1 MRELVSTPAES
12 MKTAQPEFIKNK
24 EGNHMWMLLGSTVAT
39 SFLDSLNPSAS
50 FFDSL
55 NPSAIA
61 QQMLLQA
68 MVKNKRHIWFFIG
81 GIGSANLIL
90 GLAVYYGIAAWV
102 SALFS
107 QAVERYP
114 QHIYGAALGAGMIC
128 LLAGFRLIARKKRQ
142 ANNAQAASE
151 VKAPAQLTPLSLF
164 LLGGAFC
171 AIELTSAFPYF
182 GFLAILASYRFMFP
196 FVLLFMMIYSFVYTL
211 PLILLYF
218 GYQKLQGTAILIRIE
233 RMLSGVAGYVVPV
246 VVVLCGAFLCYFGIN
261 ALL

>member
-1 MRELVSTPAES
+1 
-12 MKTAQPEFIKNK
+12 
-24 EGNHMWMLLGSTVAT
+24 
-39 SFLDSLNPSAS
+39 
-50 FFDSL
+50 
-55 NPSAIA
+55 
-61 QQMLLQA
+61 
-68 MVKNKRHIWFFIG
+68 
-81 GIGSANLIL
+81 
-90 GLAVYYGIAAWV
+90 
-102 SALFS
+102 
-107 QAVERYP
+107 
-114 QHIYGAALGAGMIC
+114 MIC

-246 VVVLCGAFLCYFGIN
+246 VVVLCGAFLCYFGID

>member
-12 MKTAQPEFIKNK
+12 MKTAQPGFIKNK

-39 SFLDSLNPSAS
+39 SFL
-50 FFDSL
+50 DSL

-114 QHIYGAALGAGMIC
+114 QHIYGVALGAGMIC

-171 AIELTSAFPYF
+171 AIELASVFPYF

-246 VVVLCGAFLCYFGIN
+246 VVVLCGAFLCYFGID